1 MINNDDMPLYIKQT
15 MIQNVT
21 TKFFDSISMPL
32 FVCEQMPLNYID
44 SLKEICLNIGLL
56 EASLDGAD
64 LSCFAVL
71 VQPSTKM

>member
-1 MINNDDMPLYIKQT
+1 MMICHFVSNKQCYKL
-15 MIQNVT
+15 VT
-21 TKFFDSISMPL
+21 TKLLDSISTPL
-32 FVCEQMPLNYID
+32 FVCQQMPLNYID

-71 VQPSTKM
+71 VQPSTKV